1 MNFLDACRAIFVN
14 YKEKRCGTRYAELKF
29 AHFFITLY
37 GKSKKVCLRPKNG
50 AVSVSKHFWA
60 LIRANTVQLPG
71 ADLDPPA
78 EVGFW
83 WGCFGLNCFHLALRE
98 AESDFG
104 LQDYETDLSN
114 L

>member
-14 YKEKRCGTRYAELKF
+14 CKEKRCGTRYELKF
-29 AHFFITLY
+29 AYFFIALY
-37 GKSKKVCLRPKNG
+37 GKSKKVCLRPKKG

-71 ADLDPPA
+71 AGAYDGLLPGADLDPRA

-98 AESDFG
+98 ADSDFG
-104 LQDYETDLSN
+104 
-114 L
+114 